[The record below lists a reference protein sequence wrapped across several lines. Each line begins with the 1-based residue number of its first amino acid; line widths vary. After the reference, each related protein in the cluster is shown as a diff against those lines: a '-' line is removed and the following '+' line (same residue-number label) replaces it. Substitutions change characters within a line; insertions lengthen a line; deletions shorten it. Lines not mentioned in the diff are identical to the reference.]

1 MKKFLSVLLSV
12 IMVAALASAAMAQ
25 ETPEMPEGYT
35 QVKVFDGTYGFGDA
49 EITAYTNTQMMI
61 SVPS

>member
-25 ETPEMPEGYT
+25 ETPEIGRLYAG
-35 QVKVFDGTYGFGDA
+35 QG
-49 EITAYTNTQMMI
+49 I
-61 SVPS
+61 